1 MKKTYIM
8 PALTIDEQM
17 LEQDLLNVS
26 VEVSGEAVSAD
37 DAAGR
42 GNYDLWD
49 DDEEEF

>member
-26 VEVSGEAVSAD
+26 VLVDSTPKSAD

-49 DDEEEF
+49 DEEEEF

>member
-1 MKKTYIM
+1 M

-26 VEVSGEAVSAD
+26 VLVDSTPESAD
-37 DAAGR
+37 NAAGR